1 MEHHF
6 TRRDMHATAS
16 VHLFVAALAVALLVL
31 ERRFSPAVVV
41 SPALAVV
48 GVVAMV
54 VTAVA
59 ATTFAVRAWRHELAI
74 STTSV

>member
-31 ERRFSPAVVV
+31 ERHFSPD
-41 SPALAVV
+41 V
-48 GVVAMV
+48 GRRPGA
-54 VTAVA
+54 
-59 ATTFAVRAWRHELAI
+59 RPPWPPWR
-74 STTSV
+74 SW